1 MLYQLNL
8 GDVFRLET
16 LRTLT
21 DLELNKLP
29 LVQRLVAVHLDGREV
44 NEDVFPRLTLDE
56 TIPFCCIE
64 PLHHTLF
71 SSQRCLL
78 LFERSPDSGACK
90 ASR

>member
-1 MLYQLNL
+1 LSKLDL
-8 GDVFRLET
+8 CDVLRLEA

-21 DLELNKLP
+21 DLELNKLT
-29 LVQRLVAVHLDGREV
+29 LVQRLIAIHLDGGEV

-56 TIPFCCIE
+56 TISLRCVE

-78 LFERSPDSGACK
+78 LFEWSSDSGACK
-90 ASR
+90 ASW